1 MSNKRNKT
9 RNNSR
14 ISLNRNQQYMHSEAN
29 LLLMILVLTQMEY
42 LVCCCPSDGNT
53 MASTLGSVQKTAP
66 EVAEVGVWTHRMM
79 RKKSKT
85 CIGSTWTMG
94 RRDMYIEKH
103 I

>member
-1 MSNKRNKT
+1 MSNDRNKT

-53 MASTLGSVQKTAP
+53 MASTLGSVQK
-66 EVAEVGVWTHRMM
+66 WL
-79 RKKSKT
+79 K
-85 CIGSTWTMG
+85 
-94 RRDMYIEKH
+94 
-103 I
+103 